1 MSQTFP
7 THRQFEAQVRTR
19 IRTEYPDAD
28 RKSVE
33 SCVQMQASVA
43 QWLRH
48 LGNLIE
54 QGAKPELRVL
64 DALTPGQLYD
74 LTQTFAPRES
84 LSWYIPAIYRTHR
97 GLDPIIRSG
106 AADCRL
112 LGLDQS
118 KGRR

>member
-1 MSQTFP
+1 MSQIFP
-7 THRQFEAQVRTR
+7 THRQFEARVRTR

-28 RKSVE
+28 RESVE

-54 QGAKPELRVL
+54 QGVKPESRVL
-64 DALTPGQLYD
+64 DTLAPGQLYD

-84 LSWYIPAIYRTHR
+84 LRWYIPAIYRTHR
-97 GLDPIIRSG
+97 GLDPVIRSG
-106 AADCRL
+106 ATDSRL
-112 LGLDQS
+112 LS
-118 KGRR
+118 PKRPKGRR